1 MRDNALTVGLA
12 RAASLPFRLRS
23 RRAFIPPRKALI
35 LKPCCLSQVLLAT
48 PLLAALSDAYPGA
61 QFDWAV
67 SSYARPAIAANK
79 RLSELVD
86 SGRVGL
92 PGASWSDARALIAI
106 LRARQYDTAFIPSRS
121 SVLSFIAWRAGIP
134 QRVGLS
140 TGGRGF
146 AHTVIV
152 GPPPGEQHAAAIYL
166 SLARALGIDAPAHV
180 EFYSSDRARTLMTAL
195 LVDEVDWLGDAP
207 LVLLHPGGGRNPFR
221 QDDTRLWPAGR
232 FARLGN
238 HLVRQHNAR
247 LLIVG
252 DEADAPRAAEVA
264 GLISAPAVNLAGR
277 LTLAELGALA
287 EMADLYVGNDA
298 GPTHV
303 AAAVGCP
310 TLAIFGPTNP
320 AVSGPYATRGRVI
333 SLWRPT
339 TEGSF
344 SWDGGVTAEEAAA
357 AADLLLRRPG
367 SPPDFPS

>member
-1 MRDNALTVGLA
+1 MRDNALTVSLA

-23 RRAFIPPRKALI
+23 RRAFMPPRKALI

-48 PLLAALSDAYPGA
+48 PLLAALSDSYPNA

-67 SSYARPAIAANK
+67 SDYARPAIAANP

-92 PGASWSDARALIAI
+92 PSAGWSDVRRLIES
-106 LRARQYDTAFIPSRS
+106 LRGRQYDTAFIPSQS
-121 SVLSFIAWRAGIP
+121 SVLAFIAWQARIP

-140 TGGRGF
+140 SGGRGF
-146 AHTVIV
+146 AHTLVA
-152 GPPPGEQHAAAIYL
+152 GPPPNEQHAATIYL
-166 SLARALGIDAPAHV
+166 SLARALGIDGPAHL
-180 EFYSSDRARTLMTAL
+180 EFYPSDRARTAMTAL
-195 LVDEVDWLGDAP
+195 LVDEVDWLGEVP
-207 LVLLHPGGGRNPFR
+207 LVILHPGGGHNPLHA
-221 QDDTRLWPAGR
+221 DETRLWPAGR

-247 LLIVG
+247 VLVVG
-252 DEADAPRAAEVA
+252 DTADQARAGEVA
-264 GLISAPAVNLAGR
+264 GLISAPAANLAGR

-320 AVSGPYATRGRVI
+320 AVSGPYATKGHVI
-333 SLWRPT
+333 SLWRPS
-339 TEGSF
+339 EAPF
-344 SWDGGVTAEEAAA
+344 SWDSGVTAEEAAA
-357 AADLLLRRPG
+357 AADLLLRRPAG
-367 SPPDFPS
+367 VARPPS